1 MMVIE
6 ENNMVFLDLYTPLPD
21 YLVVDKSIPMFAK
34 MEDYLNS
41 IQNMCN
47 YMENGCHIMM
57 LEAIL
62 I

>member
-1 MMVIE
+1 MVIE
-6 ENNMVFLDLYTPLPD
+6 EKKAVFFDLYTPLRD
-21 YLVVDKSIPMFAK
+21 YLVVDKKIPMFAK

-47 YMENGCHIMM
+47 YMENGCHIMT

>member
-1 MMVIE
+1 MVIE
-6 ENNMVFLDLYTPLPD
+6 EKKAMLFDLYTPLRD
-21 YLVVDKSIPMFAK
+21 YLVVNKSIPMFTK

-47 YMENGCHIMM
+47 YMENGCHIIT